1 MGQQNNENT
10 YITNT
15 SSHSEL
21 SFLEL
26 VQEMKI
32 FGMDPKPFLV
42 IAANDIFSRH
52 GEQALA
58 YARLVLEQMIKENN
72 PDGIGLWEELY
83 CILHDQISPTKISI
97 H

>member
-1 MGQQNNENT
+1 MEQKNIEDSYDT
-10 YITNT
+10 KT
-15 SSHSEL
+15 SSHTEL

-52 GEQALA
+52 GKQAVT
-58 YARLVLEQMIKENN
+58 YAELILDQMIKDNN
-72 PDGIGLWEELY
+72 PNGIVLWKELY
-83 CILHDQISPTKISI
+83 CILQDQISPPKISI